1 MGAVGHADAG
11 HDDHSLDE
19 GLHTSHS
26 RLRPVLDTN
35 SMLSWRR
42 RSGTPDT
49 AVAMAADAA
58 IQQMLYYDYLKRNGR
73 LNPCVEPTIVDRLSA
88 EVSDVIHPHAER
100 GWAARVLVPSVAVC
114 VLAVTVASLFF
125 AETPAHSVHG
135 VLLAGTQPVVQ
146 ATIVFRRF
154 KGGEEPVEQQFI
166 TGVDGTFFSDQTR
179 GIPSGLYAVV
189 VLSPQVVVGKAPK
202 PAAVPAIYRDATTTP
217 LRVNVTDD
225 LRGLRLSM
233 RR

>member
-1 MGAVGHADAG
+1 
-11 HDDHSLDE
+11 
-19 GLHTSHS
+19 
-26 RLRPVLDTN
+26 
-35 SMLSWRR
+35 
-42 RSGTPDT
+42 
-49 AVAMAADAA
+49 
-58 IQQMLYYDYLKRNGR
+58 
-73 LNPCVEPTIVDRLSA
+73 
-88 EVSDVIHPHAER
+88 
-100 GWAARVLVPSVAVC
+100 VLVPSVAVC